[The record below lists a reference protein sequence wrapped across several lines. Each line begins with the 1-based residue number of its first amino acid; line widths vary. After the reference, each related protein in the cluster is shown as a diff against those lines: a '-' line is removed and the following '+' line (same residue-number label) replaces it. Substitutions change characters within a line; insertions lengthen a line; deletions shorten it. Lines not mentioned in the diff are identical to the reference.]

1 MSTGAALDQ
10 RIHLDARIR
19 TVRSMIASYT
29 LTIAN
34 HEEQAR
40 YAKRKLA
47 EYQHEEAS
55 LLRRQHELAPT

>member
-1 MSTGAALDQ
+1 MTPEQ
-10 RIHLDARIR
+10 ITARIQ
-19 TVRSMIASYT
+19 TVRTMIASYS
-29 LTIAN
+29 IAAKH
-34 HEEQAR
+34 HEAEAR